1 MTRASRLLDLLK
13 EIKSRET
20 KTLLLTWQEIF
31 EVTSIIEVY
40 ERLLLVKKEID
51 SFEDE
56 LKQLKLDSNPDNQN
70 ILKTLNFILNFPSL
84 NGSINNQILIK
95 NENIEKVYVSLNLI
109 QTMIDAGYFK
119 LENEENI
126 PSDKFEAFKET
137 IRESINEIEESDIP
151 NEDKIMFLSIFYE
164 LNKGISLYKIN
175 GISGFM
181 DILSNNICKIYMLEK
196 IIEKDKTKNYTKF
209 KNSINKA
216 VNEVWFWIEIYKKLD
231 KTNLLVSNAYTYIK
245 EKVSEITK
253 DNIEDAD
260 IEES

>member
-1 MTRASRLLDLLK
+1 MTRALRLLNLLK
-13 EIKSRET
+13 EIKSREA
-20 KTLLLTWQEIF
+20 KTLMITWQEIF
-31 EVTSIIEVY
+31 EVSIPIEVY
-40 ERLLLVKKEID
+40 ERLILVKKEID

-70 ILKTLNFILNFPSL
+70 ILTTLNFILNFPAL
-84 NGSINNQILIK
+84 NGSISGQHLIK

-119 LENEENI
+119 LEDEESI
-126 PSDKFEAFKET
+126 PDDRFEAFKES
-137 IRESINEIEESDIP
+137 IKESISEIEESDIP

-196 IIEKDKTKNYTKF
+196 IIEKDKTGNYTKF
-209 KNSINKA
+209 KNGINKA
-216 VNEVWFWIEIYKKLD
+216 VSEVWFWIEIYKKID
-231 KTNLLVSNAYTYIK
+231 KTNLLVSNTYTYIK
-245 EKVSEITK
+245 ERVSEISK
-253 DNIEDAD
+253 DNIEDVD